1 MLFQIALGSL
11 LMSGTVLIAGLT
23 VWLLE
28 SQLLSREGWFTHG
41 RPGIRLMVGVIVITL
56 WALLTITAGVWL
68 WATTFLRLGA
78 FTTLEESLYFSL
90 VSFTTLGY
98 GDVLLPKDLRILGAL
113 AGVNGML
120 SIGVLTAMI
129 IDTIRVL
136 RQMQGRAQTPPEG

>member
-1 MLFQIALGSL
+1 MLFQIALGLL
-11 LMSGTVLIAGLT
+11 LMSGTVLVAGLT

-28 SQLLSREGWFTHG
+28 SALQTHGAWFVRG
-41 RPGIRLMVGVIVITL
+41 RPGLRLMAGVMAVTV

-98 GDVLLPKDLRILGAL
+98 GDVLLPKELRILGAL

-136 RQMQGRAQTPPEG
+136 RQKQGRAAPLA